1 MLFFS
6 LSTAAILSF
15 IGIIAMITFRLWE
28 LGRGYIKPY
37 ENTTRSSQSKI
48 LQSFDKII
56 KKESA
61 QELLRYIFNY
71 IKSVLLKLLDIIKY
85 EKILGRQITRISN
98 SLKGR
103 RAPTQKKTN
112 SEFLKTI
119 AEHKRKMRENQ

>member
-85 EKILGRQITRISN
+85 EKRIDSYPYCFYN
-98 SLKGR
+98 YSDCL
-103 RAPTQKKTN
+103 
-112 SEFLKTI
+112 FFFF
-119 AEHKRKMRENQ
+119 